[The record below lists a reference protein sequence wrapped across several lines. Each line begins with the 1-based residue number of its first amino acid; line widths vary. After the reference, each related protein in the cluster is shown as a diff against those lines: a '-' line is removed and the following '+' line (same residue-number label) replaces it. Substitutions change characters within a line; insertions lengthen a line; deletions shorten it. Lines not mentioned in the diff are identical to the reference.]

1 MAFVSQGSQS
11 LSRLFAFGCS
21 FTHYRWST
29 WADILAV
36 HFDEYQNWGHSGG
49 GNHFIFNSVMEAD
62 QRHKFGSGD
71 TVVICWTNVMREDR
85 YTDQW
90 QTNGNITTCK
100 YYDAEY
106 VRKYVTERGNLV
118 RDVAFIKATQSFLQ
132 NIPGLKYEFL
142 SMCPL
147 IYPDQYNPTRASGDT
162 DIPELYASV
171 LNNIKPSYYETVLNE
186 DRHNGWK
193 LHNWNTGLKDPHPTP
208 IEHLAYLDWVLPGW
222 VTNSDIRAKIVEETA
237 DPDIIHKFL
246 KRPEIT
252 RL

>member
-1 MAFVSQGSQS
+1 M
-11 LSRLFAFGCS
+11 SRLFAFGCS

-36 HFDEYQNWGHSGG
+36 HYDEYQNWGQSGG

-62 QRHKFGSGD
+62 QRHKFGPGD
-71 TVVICWTNVMREDR
+71 TVIVCWTNVMREDR
-85 YTDQW
+85 YTWNW
-90 QTNGNITTCK
+90 QTHGNITTCK
-100 YYDAEY
+100 FYDDAY
-106 VRKYVTERGNLV
+106 LRKYVTERGSLV
-118 RDVAFIKATQSFLQ
+118 RDVAFIKATQAFLQ

-147 IYPDQYNPTRASGDT
+147 AYPDQYNPDRINTDT
-162 DIPELYASV
+162 DIPALYESV
-171 LNNIKPSYYETVLNE
+171 LNNIKPSYYETVLAE
-186 DRHNGWK
+186 DRNNGWK

-208 IEHLAYLDWVLPGW
+208 VEHLAYLDWVLPGW
-222 VTNSDIRAKIVEETA
+222 VTNSDIRVKVVEETA

-246 KRPEIT
+246 KRPEIK

>member
-1 MAFVSQGSQS
+1 
-11 LSRLFAFGCS
+11 
-21 FTHYRWST
+21 
-29 WADILAV
+29 
-36 HFDEYQNWGHSGG
+36 
-49 GNHFIFNSVMEAD
+49 MEAD
-62 QRHKFGSGD
+62 QRYRFGAGD
-71 TVVICWTNVMREDR
+71 TVVVCWTNVMREDR

-147 IYPDQYNPTRASGDT
+147 IYPDQYNPTRVSGDA

-222 VTNSDIRAKIVEETA
+222 VTNSDIRAKVVEETA